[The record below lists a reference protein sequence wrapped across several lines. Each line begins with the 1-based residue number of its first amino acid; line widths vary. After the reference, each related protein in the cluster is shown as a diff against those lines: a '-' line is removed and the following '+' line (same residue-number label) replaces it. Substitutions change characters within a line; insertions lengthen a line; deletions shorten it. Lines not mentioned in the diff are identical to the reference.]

1 MKSILMKISPASG
14 PGTHLLLKKGLVILL
29 STFMALQGCIKH
41 PEPPVPVTTP
51 GLKLVADNLVSPI
64 GIFEAP
70 DKSGLRYIVDQIG
83 KIWILGNDGN
93 VRPNP
98 FFDISSK
105 MVRLAAGYDER
116 GLLGLAFHPKFKENG
131 KFYVYYNALPR
142 PGGPAPG
149 VNWNC
154 IDRVSEFIVS
164 PGNPTITDMSSERIL
179 IDQDDPQS
187 NHNGGTLAF
196 GPDGYLYVSI
206 GDGGGANDNGAGHV
220 PDWYLVNT
228 GGNGQ
233 DVYANL
239 LGNILRIDVNNG
251 APYGIPPDNPFVNG
265 PGKDEIYAY
274 GFRNPYRFS
283 IDMGGTHQLIVGDA
297 GQNLWEE
304 VDVVKKGGNYGWN
317 VKEGTH
323 CFNTDNPL
331 TVRPSCPIVDTAG
344 NPLIDPVIEFGT
356 ASNPNGGLGLTVI
369 GGNIYRGNDMP
380 DLKGKYIF
388 AVFSKTGTA
397 PQGKLYVGTPQSS
410 GMWPFTELNPVGYPT
425 DLGMYVKGFGQTLD
439 GEMYVAA
446 TGVQGPS
453 GTTGK
458 VFKIVNTTPP
468 AK

>member
-1 MKSILMKISPASG
+1 
-14 PGTHLLLKKGLVILL
+14 
-29 STFMALQGCIKH
+29 
-41 PEPPVPVTTP
+41 
-51 GLKLVADNLVSPI
+51 
-64 GIFEAP
+64 
-70 DKSGLRYIVDQIG
+70 
-83 KIWILGNDGN
+83 
-93 VRPNP
+93 
-98 FFDISSK
+98 
-105 MVRLAAGYDER
+105 
-116 GLLGLAFHPKFKENG
+116 
-131 KFYVYYNALPR
+131 
-142 PGGPAPG
+142 
-149 VNWNC
+149 
-154 IDRVSEFIVS
+154 
-164 PGNPTITDMSSERIL
+164 MSSERIL
-179 IDQDDPQS
+179 FDQDDPQS

-369 GGNIYRGNDMP
+369 GGNIYRGNDLP

-458 VFKIVNTTPP
+458 VFKIVNTTPS